1 MSQTEKKLYR
11 VLRNVGFK
19 KNAIIG
25 TQSKDELCLDDL
37 DSLLLVY
44 FFESEFNVEVDDE
57 DISYLNT
64 VSEVNRFLE
73 RKVPA

>member
-1 MSQTEKKLYR
+1 MSKTEKKLYR

-19 KNAIIG
+19 KNAIID
-25 TQSKDELCLDDL
+25 TQSKAELCLDDL

-44 FFESEFNVEVDDE
+44 FFESEFNVEIDDE
-57 DISYLNT
+57 DIVYLNT